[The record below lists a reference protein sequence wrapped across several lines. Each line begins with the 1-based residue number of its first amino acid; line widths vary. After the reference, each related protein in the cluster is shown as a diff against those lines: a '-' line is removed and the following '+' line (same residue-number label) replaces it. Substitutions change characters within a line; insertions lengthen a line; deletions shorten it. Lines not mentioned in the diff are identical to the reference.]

1 MSGSMW
7 GIRGRGFSPYPQIQG
22 LGAQPQPQLAQYW
35 DRGYIAYIGYIAHI
49 AYIQGPRALGPQ
61 GPGIGLNTPI

>member
-35 DRGYIAYIGYIAHI
+35 DRAYIAYIRYIGPWA
-49 AYIQGPRALGPQ
+49 QGPSPRAQ
-61 GPGIGLNTPI
+61 GPYIGLNTPI